1 MTTGCLWTWERMDGV
16 RAWCRNREGSIVSD
30 QMKINIRSLG
40 SLPDTGCRNKVETSG
55 RQAGWEDVL

>member
-1 MTTGCLWTWERMDGV
+1 MDGV